1 MSIIGILVIVIV
13 ACLIWWA
20 IVSLMAAF
28 GLGDPVATVVKVL
41 LVVLFCLWLIN
52 ALGGLGLGLK
62 LR

>member
-1 MSIIGILVIVIV
+1 MTIIGLLVIVII

-41 LVVLFCLWLIN
+41 LVILFCLWLIN

>member
-1 MSIIGILVIVIV
+1 MNIIGILVIVIV

-41 LVVLFCLWLIN
+41 LVILFCLWLIN